1 MEQGVKS
8 FSARK
13 VIKGMNKKAVGG
25 SREKASMVVNWL
37 QQQVN
42 NKVGMGADLM
52 PTSDG
57 AKHLPIRNKKEG
69 YAQLLEAFGKNDS
82 AVPSYSYFN
91 KVWRSE
97 DEVHNIK
104 TQRKVGTLERCGVCR
119 KLDMEVESA
128 KAEDNIKLAEL
139 SAKNAGHKLLQ
150 KYERR
155 FYNSRKFLAL
165 SQPDQYLSCIIDSS
179 TQYSYDV
186 PYTREKYKGLD
197 TSNCLGQSLTG
208 VLFHGRKLFVYPQD
222 KYLSGGSNWICT
234 A

>member
-1 MEQGVKS
+1 MKNLGIKKLLLSMFEHGTSWPVNVVTEQRSQVQLCIAAWSVYNGFAPSTVRGYWKSMGQGVKS

-69 YAQLLEAFGKNDS
+69 YAQLREAFGKNDS

-139 SAKNAGHKLLQ
+139 
-150 KYERR
+150 
-155 FYNSRKFLAL
+155 
-165 SQPDQYLSCIIDSS
+165 
-179 TQYSYDV
+179 
-186 PYTREKYKGLD
+186 
-197 TSNCLGQSLTG
+197 
-208 VLFHGRKLFVYPQD
+208 
-222 KYLSGGSNWICT
+222 
-234 A
+234 